1 MRACLCASRGV
12 SVLVGVSG
20 CKLLVGVCVSG
31 RVWGVVNLL
40 TGFPVLSFPHFR
52 TQDCCFEK
60 VSKLE
65 ISPCDHFFYLGSYLR
80 ISVDCKL
87 INLFFVGILAILYY
101 FLFNIKNYHTIKSP
115 K

>member
-1 MRACLCASRGV
+1 MRACVPLCEQ
-12 SVLVGVSG
+12 G

-52 TQDCCFEK
+52 TCFEK
-60 VSKLE
+60 VSKFE

-87 INLFFVGILAILYY
+87 INLFLVGILPISYY
-101 FLFNIKNYHTIKSP
+101 FLFNIKNYQTIKSP